1 MVAAMQLTN
10 TFCQCKFMQDLSV
23 SILQI
28 VITGA
33 ASGWKCL
40 GQEVC
45 YDFFVVN
52 FSLASFCFCEL
63 LRVQLSYGLLVKAWC
78 VYWQFL

>member
-1 MVAAMQLTN
+1 MMLTN

-33 ASGWKCL
+33 VSGWKCL

-52 FSLASFCFCEL
+52 FNLASLCFCEL
-63 LRVQLSYGLLVKAWC
+63 LRVQLWYGLLIKAWC